1 MELLR
6 KISSFGASWD
16 ELKNIYVL
24 YIRSLLEQSCT
35 VWHSGLTEESSQDLE
50 RIQKTALKIILQQ
63 EYETY
68 ENALK
73 QLDLDNLVERR
84 DKLCFEFAKKCLKND
99 KMKNLFRENNKV
111 HQMKTRFE
119 EFYEIDH
126 AKTGRLM
133 NSPIIYMQRL
143 LNGQ

>member
-16 ELKNIYVL
+16 ELKHIYAL

-50 RIQKTALKIILQQ
+50 RIQKTALKIIMQ
-63 EYETY
+63 EEYISY
-68 ENALK
+68 ENALHK
-73 QLDLDNLVERR
+73 IDLENLVDRR
-84 DKLCFEFAKKCLKND
+84 ESLCLQFAKKCLKND
-99 KMKNLFRENNKV
+99 KSNKV